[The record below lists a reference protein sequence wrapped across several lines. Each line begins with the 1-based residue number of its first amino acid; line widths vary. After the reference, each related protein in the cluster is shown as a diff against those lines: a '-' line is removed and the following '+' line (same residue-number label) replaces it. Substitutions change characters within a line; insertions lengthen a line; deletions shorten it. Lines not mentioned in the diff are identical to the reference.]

1 MAICHRII
9 RRVKVE
15 PYARTTYGLSTY
27 TDSYGSYEQ
36 RFPAVQEQL
45 SGILSVNGNRKIP
58 NPQAFTK
65 AAQFEM
71 SGLIFQQF
79 TDFDYFNERRG
90 ILPGFPI
97 PDTNVTFSDST
108 YNSALSRLYDKIRGS
123 ADLAVDLAE
132 TSQTKAMMAKTVK
145 GLASFTS
152 VLGKMRRMRVGD
164 AANAYLEWTY
174 GWKPLA
180 SSIYETGVQLQK
192 QLLQP
197 QRSKLTIEVSKTDFD
212 VSHDSIAYLPGV
224 TIETKYETSQ
234 RVRMVTNWKLG
245 NDMNEAIASFTSLNP
260 VAVAWELVPYS
271 FVVDW
276 AVDIGGYLRNLES
289 AALYNGTF
297 LNGYITRTVQKQ
309 GRSVLRGNF
318 SSAGQGTSYDG
329 RASAYTRR
337 KSRGPLTEAPFP
349 VIPSFDLQLSFDRL
363 TSGVALAYQAIGKL
377 AHR

>member
-1 MAICHRII
+1 M
-9 RRVKVE
+9 E
-15 PYARTTYGLSTY
+15 PYSKTTYGLSIFEDT
-27 TDSYGSYEQ
+27 YGSFES
-36 RFPAVQEQL
+36 RPPAVYEQL
-45 SGILSVNGNRKIP
+45 SGVYSVTGDRKRP

-79 TDFDYFNERRG
+79 HDFDYFNSRRG
-90 ILPGFPI
+90 ILPGFPN
-97 PDTNVTFSDST
+97 PDTNVTFSNET
-108 YNSALSRLYDKIRGS
+108 YNSCLSRLYDRIRGS

-132 TSQTKAMMAKTVK
+132 ISQTKAMMAKTVK

-152 VLGKMRRMRVGD
+152 VLSKMRRMRVSD
-164 AANAYLEWTY
+164 ASNAYLEWTY

-180 SSIYETGVQLQK
+180 SSIYETGKQLRA

-212 VSHDSIAYLPGV
+212 KSTDSIAYLPGV
-224 TIETKYETSQ
+224 KIDTVYETSQ
-234 RVRMVTNWKLG
+234 RVRIVTNWKLG

-297 LNGYITRTVQKQ
+297 LNGYITRTVQKK
-309 GRSVLRGNF
+309 GRSVLHGNF
-318 SSAGQGTSYDG
+318 TSAGQSTSYQG
-329 RASAYTRR
+329 RASSYTRR